1 VELDLTGFEFLIF
14 STQAAE
20 SARLV
25 LRKNWR
31 LKAVLMALASR
42 VPGGVLA
49 YRFVQDRQA
58 QRLNDA
64 DGLLAR
70 SLDLLALY
78 DDGGGEIR
86 GKDCLEIGTGW
97 CPWLPLL
104 LKVKGARRVVTLD
117 LNPWLS
123 IRTAYGTTRALAERI
138 DRVAERLEV
147 PRGDIEKVLDPAL
160 RAKNLQEWL
169 AAVDVEYLPKTELQ
183 RAAFAA
189 ESFDAVFSS
198 NVLEHVD
205 ANCLGAL
212 HRESARILRSGGI
225 VAHRFNPQDHFSFGD
240 PTITGANFLKY
251 SPAAWKWIGGS
262 GLAYHNRLRCRQHR
276 QLIDDAGFSVELQ
289 RTRPDRK
296 AQQAIDAGR
305 LLVHADFSGMSSA
318 ELTDDY
324 MWVVARKP

>member
-1 VELDLTGFEFLIF
+1 MELDLTGVEFILL
-14 STQAAE
+14 STHAAE

-42 VPGGVLA
+42 VPGGVFA

-58 QRLNDA
+58 QHMNDA

-70 SLDLLALY
+70 SVDLLALY
-78 DDGGGEIR
+78 SDGGGEIR

-123 IRTAYGTTRALAERI
+123 IRTASGTTRALAERI
-138 DRVAERLEV
+138 DGVAGRLEV
-147 PRGDIEKVLDPAL
+147 PRADIEKVLGPAL
-160 RAKNLQEWL
+160 SAKTLPEWL
-169 AAVDVEYLPKTELQ
+169 AAVGVEYLPKTELQ

-189 ESFDAVFSS
+189 ESFDVVFSS

-205 ANCLGAL
+205 ANSLGTL
-212 HRESARILRSGGI
+212 HRESARILRPGGM
-225 VAHRFNPQDHFSFGD
+225 VAHRFNPQDHFSFDD
-240 PTITGANFLKY
+240 PNITGANFLKY

-262 GLAYHNRLRCRQHR
+262 GLAYHNRLRCPQHR
-276 QLIDDAGFSVELQ
+276 HLIDGAGFSIELQ

-296 AQQAIDAGR
+296 AQQAIDSGR
-305 LLVHADFSGMSSA
+305 LLVHSDFRGMSSA